1 MKTNSNLVVIVGIG
15 ALGSHVAMLL
25 RNSATSIKVIDFDR
39 VETKNVSSQFHSKT
53 GVGKSKVQSLQ
64 QTMNYLFGKKIE
76 GVPHRLTKDNSKE
89 LLGGAGLV
97 IDCLDNGAS
106 RRLVQDFV
114 RANKIPCVHGAL
126 AADGGFGRAIWDDQF
141 TIDDEGTGGA
151 ATCEDGEH
159 LPFIAVAAS
168 LLAKSAQDFLLH
180 GKKVGYQIHP
190 TGVFSV

>member
-1 MKTNSNLVVIVGIG
+1 MKTNAAQVVIVGVG

-25 RNSATSIKVIDFDR
+25 RNSATNIKVIDFDR
-39 VETKNVSSQFHSKT
+39 VETKNVSSQFHGKAT
-53 GVGKSKVQSLQ
+53 VGKLKVQGLQ
-64 QTMNYLFGKKIE
+64 QSMQFLFGKKIE
-76 GVPHRLTKDNSKE
+76 VVPHRLTNENSKE

-114 RANKIPCVHGAL
+114 RAKGLPCVHGAL
-126 AADGGFGRAIWDDQF
+126 AADGGFARVIWDEAF
-141 TIDDEGTGGA
+141 VIDDEGTGGG

-159 LPFIAVAAS
+159 LPFISVAAS

-180 GKKVGYQIHP
+180 GRKMGYQIHP